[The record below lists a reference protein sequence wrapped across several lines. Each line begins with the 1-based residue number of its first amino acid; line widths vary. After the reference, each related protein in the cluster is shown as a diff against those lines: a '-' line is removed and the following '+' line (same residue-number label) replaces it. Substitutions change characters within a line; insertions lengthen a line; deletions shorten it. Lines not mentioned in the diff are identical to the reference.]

1 MDMDKKSLDSM
12 NSQDASNDDCD
23 YSTELNFEFD
33 HDPSVS
39 PLDMKLVCDLFRR
52 SIRDKP
58 EIDLCLYLQAYT
70 ELIKYV

>member
-33 HDPSVS
+33 N
-39 PLDMKLVCDLFRR
+39 
-52 SIRDKP
+52 
-58 EIDLCLYLQAYT
+58 
-70 ELIKYV
+70 